1 MKGFSFAAVLACV
14 ISLVGVSTAVAQ
26 GVATASA
33 AVDKP
38 VTLTGC
44 VVKGESGGYL
54 LTGVANT
61 TPGSTVATPPAGT
74 LTAVTRASHVLYW
87 LDDDDEVKGHTGRR
101 VEISGEIEAEI
112 EKGEI
117 ELERMD
123 NGMIK
128 LQAKY
133 DGKTVTALLASV
145 PAAVGTAGAAGDKE
159 VEVDYIVRRVDVKSV
174 RMIADNC
181 R

>member
-44 VVKGESGGYL
+44 VVKGEGGYL
-54 LTGVANT
+54 LTNVANT

-74 LTAVTRASHVLYW
+74 LTAVTRASQVLYW
-87 LDDDDEVKGHTGRR
+87 LDDDDELGNHTGRR
-101 VEISGEIEAEI
+101 VEIAGEIEAEI

-117 ELERMD
+117 EIERMD

-145 PAAVGTAGAAGDKE
+145 PATVGTAGAAGDKE
-159 VEVDYIVRRVDVKSV
+159 VEIDYIVRRVGVKSV
-174 RMIADNC
+174 RKIADSC